1 MDACASV
8 LLVVL
13 LRGAFSFFDA
23 GCLLAL
29 QVLVFGSD
37 GLHSSLSSSLLTV
50 WEKDLIGEHGVFG
63 IISNNYETLMQN
75 AYFQWHK

>member
-29 QVLVFGSD
+29 QVLVFGSE

-50 WEKDLIGEHGVFG
+50 WEKDLIGEYGVFG
-63 IISNNYETLMQN
+63 II
-75 AYFQWHK
+75 